1 MRKYMDKFSNLLNE
15 AKKPKKMVKEN
26 MSLGD
31 FPHITAD
38 ENGIEALQNDES
50 QVGYGEMSLYEMED
64 LIGKIEV
71 YGNKVYYD
79 ENDSEVMII
88 MKIYFPEQFGQK
100 GDEDYPSYHYRN

>member
-1 MRKYMDKFSNLLNE
+1 MTKVIRLTENDVERLV
-15 AKKPKKMVKEN
+15 KKILKEN
-26 MSLGD
+26 MSLGN

-38 ENGIEALQNDES
+38 EQDIQNLQEDDY

-88 MKIYFPEQFGQK
+88 MKIYFPEQFGQT
-100 GDEDYPSYHYRN
+100 GDEDYPSYHYRD

>member
-1 MRKYMDKFSNLLNE
+1 M
-15 AKKPKKMVKEN
+15 AKVIRLTENDVERLVKKILKEN
-26 MSLGD
+26 MSLGN

-38 ENGIEALQNDES
+38 EHDIQDLQEDAH

-71 YGNKVYYD
+71 YGNEVYYD

-88 MKIYFPEQFGQK
+88 MKIYFPEQFGQR
-100 GDEDYPSYHYRN
+100 GDEDYPSYHYRD